1 MGYSINIKKSVE
13 KISEREAN
21 RNFGSVGERKSI

>member
-1 MGYSINIKKSVE
+1 MDYSINIKKSVG

-21 RNFGSVGERKSI
+21 RNFGSIGKG